1 MDSKYPRINLLSALL
16 FVFALLLG
24 SKPVH
29 SNVPYFFAPDYR
41 LDKVV
46 ELNTHWRFYWQK
58 MYSDYQ
64 ADTGIVGTDI
74 LAPRSWTT
82 VNYPASGYGL
92 FVLKVVMPHS
102 SGNPV
107 AVKIPSVTT
116 SFNFYV
122 DGVKLAHAGVVGR
135 SDETTVSEY
144 NPQVV
149 VFTPQKD
156 TMEFAFEVANYN
168 YRVAGIDYLIAVGT
182 FNKVNNTF
190 NVFLYFAAF
199 VSGALILMFFY
210 FIGFYFA
217 RRRDLTALYFS
228 LLCFFSALRIMS
240 TDGILIR
247 QLMLPVSWQWLVN
260 IELISIV
267 LIPVFGG
274 LYLFALMGQTRFKIV
289 LYAFNTISGLL
300 TLYILVMDTYYDS
313 LIVPPFLYYVFIQ
326 MSFIFF
332 ISIYTLFEKRTQ
344 LTLYATMAY
353 LIVFIAGVND
363 ILYSKLLIDTAFLLP
378 YAILFYVALQAV
390 SMSRYIAFSFN
401 KVEELSNELVSA
413 NKNQEQIISARTAEL
428 HQQSVDLQK
437 YNEVKDK
444 IMSIIAHDLRSP
456 IASLSSV
463 ITLAEIGDADDL
475 ETIRA
480 FFNSVKPH
488 IDNLNLTID
497 NLFVWAHNQINS
509 NMLNATNLPL
519 NSAIARVK
527 PLYELVA
534 KQKEVTLVNLA
545 KEPIVVRADGSHL
558 ELVLRNLISNALK
571 FSNKGGR
578 VEISSK
584 TLENKMVEVAIKDN
598 GVGISEENINRIF
611 DTKTHYTTYG
621 TSNEK
626 GTGLGLRL
634 CKEYVE
640 FNGGTI
646 SIESELGTGTTV
658 RFTLPT
664 PKV

>member
-1 MDSKYPRINLLSALL
+1 MDSKYPRINLLRVLL

-24 SKPVH
+24 SKPAH
-29 SNVPYFFAPDYR
+29 SSVPYFFAPDYR

-58 MYSDYQ
+58 MYPDYQ
-64 ADTGIVGTDI
+64 DDTSIVGTDI

-199 VSGALILMFFY
+199 VSGALLLMFFY

-313 LIVPPFLYYVFIQ
+313 LMVPPFLYYVFIQ

-344 LTLYATMAY
+344 LALYATMAY

-363 ILYSKLLIDTAFLLP
+363 ILYSKLIIDTAFLLP

-413 NKNQEQIISARTAEL
+413 NKNQEQIIAARTAEL

-475 ETIRA
+475 ETIRS

-509 NMLNATNLPL
+509 NTLNATNLPL

-584 TLENKMVEVAIKDN
+584 ILENKMVEVAIKDN

-646 SIESELGTGTTV
+646 AIESELGSGTTV

>member
-1 MDSKYPRINLLSALL
+1 MDIKYPKISSLSVLL
-16 FVFALLLG
+16 FVVTLLLG
-24 SKPVH
+24 SKPAFTA
-29 SNVPYFFAPDYR
+29 VPHFVVPDYR

-58 MYSDYQ
+58 MYQDYQ
-64 ADTGIVGTDI
+64 ADTGMAGTDI
-74 LAPRSWTT
+74 VAPRSWTT

-92 FVLKVVMPHS
+92 FLLRVIIPHGA
-102 SGNPV
+102 GNPV
-107 AVKIPSVTT
+107 AVKIPTVTT
-116 SFNFYV
+116 SFNFYA

-135 SDETTVSEY
+135 NDETTVSDY

-149 VFTPQKD
+149 VFTPISD
-156 TMEFAFEVANYN
+156 TVEFAFEVANFN
-168 YRVAGIDYLIAVGT
+168 YRVGGIDYLIAVGS
-182 FNKVNNTF
+182 FNNVSKTF

-247 QLMLPVSWQWLVN
+247 QLMLPISWKWLVN
-260 IELISIV
+260 FELISIV

-274 LYLFALMGQTRFKIV
+274 LYLVSLLGQNRFKTI
-289 LYAFNTISGLL
+289 LYGFNIISSFLA
-300 TLYILVMDTYYDS
+300 LYILVMDTYYDS
-313 LIVPPFLYYVFIQ
+313 LIVPPFLYYVFLQ
-326 MSFIFF
+326 MLFIFF

-344 LTLYATMAY
+344 LALYATLAY

-363 ILYSKLLIDTAFLLP
+363 ILYSKLMIDTAFLLP

-401 KVEELSNELVSA
+401 KVEELSGELVSA
-413 NKNQEQIISARTAEL
+413 NKNQEQIIAVRTAEL

-509 NMLNATNLPL
+509 NTLNATNLPL
-519 NSAIARVK
+519 DSAIARVK

-584 TLENKMVEVAIKDN
+584 ILENKMVEVAIKDN
-598 GVGISEENINRIF
+598 GVGISQENINRIF

-646 SIESELGTGTTV
+646 TMESELGSGTTV
-658 RFTLPT
+658 RFTLPM
-664 PKV
+664 PKI